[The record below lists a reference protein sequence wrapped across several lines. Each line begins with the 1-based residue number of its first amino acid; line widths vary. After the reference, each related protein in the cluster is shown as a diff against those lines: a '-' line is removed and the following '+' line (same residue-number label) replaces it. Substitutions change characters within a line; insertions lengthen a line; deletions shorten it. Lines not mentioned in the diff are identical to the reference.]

1 MTISFLGLRVS
12 FSWWEDMKQ
21 LGIKIKPT
29 QTVRGATGSWKVG
42 YDLSVDFLG
51 LRIGCWWWKEQRKL
65 EINIAPAY
73 LMCLRPDG
81 SRRIW
86 RGINVFLGGT
96 NTSYGRGTWTLW
108 NWKWI
113 RFWERTT

>member
-12 FSWWEDMKQ
+12 FSWWAEEKQ
-21 LGIKIKPT
+21 LSVKIKPM
-29 QTVRGATGSWKVG
+29 RKRRRIAGSWKAG

-51 LRIGCWWWKEQRKL
+51 LRVGCWWWKEQKEL
-65 EINIAPAY
+65 EINIMPAS

-81 SRRIW
+81 SKRIW

-96 NTSYGRGTWTLW
+96 NTTCGRGSWTLW
-108 NWKWI
+108 DWKWV
-113 RFWERTT
+113 RFWG